1 MDGIEIITE
10 NNNLTEINEITE
22 KKDFFDILITIN
34 EIDRNN
40 NEVQKLIIKKEFS
53 IKIDCNLKTK

>member
-1 MDGIEIITE
+1 MDEIEIITE
-10 NNNLTEINEITE
+10 NNNLIEITEITE